1 MIRCWITRNRLFLLL
16 MLLPMLVQCT
26 AAKQGTAPA
35 PAEALQFDKGQ
46 VWQLVSLRGKGLSRQ
61 DGVFTLTFNPE
72 AGTLSGQMPC
82 NGYYADF
89 SHRLLSLS
97 EAGCRYALAIES
109 LGSGQVACP
118 EADMNAEQRY
128 LALLPRATACVLTP
142 YSLTLFQKDK
152 ELMKFEL
159 Q

>member
-1 MIRCWITRNRLFLLL
+1 MYYAMKYRLIAVVLLSL
-16 MLLPMLVQCT
+16 AVPL
-26 AAKQGTAPA
+26 AAGCGTQRAA
-35 PAEALQFDKGQ
+35 VADMSEALGFDKGQ
-46 VWQLVSLRGKGLSRQ
+46 VWQLVNLRGKELSRQ
-61 DGVFTLTFNPE
+61 DGVVTLVFNPE

-82 NGYYADF
+82 NRYYADF
-89 SHRLLSLS
+89 THRLLSLS
-97 EAGCRYALAIES
+97 EAGCRYALAIEY

>member
-1 MIRCWITRNRLFLLL
+1 MRYAMKYRLIAFVLLVL
-16 MLLPMLVQCT
+16 CVPL
-26 AAKQGTAPA
+26 AAGCGAQRPVAA
-35 PAEALQFDKGQ
+35 DMSEALAFDKGQ

-61 DGVFTLTFNPE
+61 DGVFTLMFNPE

-97 EAGCRYALAIES
+97 EAGCRYALAIEY